1 VKRPVIAAMTLCLV
15 VALMGSAVV
24 AQDLTPQALAATMPR
39 STLAS
44 ESIYFVMTD
53 RYANGS
59 PANDRGAGIS
69 TGGFNP
75 RDTGLFHGGDFVGL
89 AANLD
94 RIKRLG
100 FTALWL
106 TPPFV
111 QNAVQGN
118 SAAYHGYWGL
128 DFTDVDPHF
137 GTEAEFAALV
147 AKAHGLGLKVYLDI
161 VVNHTGDIIQYRDG
175 NSFVTGRVK
184 QPFIPEGSPKKKP
197 EWLNRIENYNNRGDA
212 SSCGWSGKDCIQN
225 GDFFGLDDIK
235 TSNPEVVTGW
245 IDVYADWIRRYRI
258 DGFRIDT
265 AKHVDDAFFP
275 VWTPPILEAA
285 REAGSEDFSMF
296 GEFYEGSAAALSAYM
311 RRSTLPS
318 ALDFASQEA
327 VVGFAA
333 RPGSAKQ
340 MARWLAQ
347 DDLYNRGDQ
356 PDGVV
361 RNAYGLVTFGGNH
374 DMGRIGLLVAS
385 ASLDLG
391 KPLLQRVKLAH
402 SLLFLTRG
410 APAVYY
416 GDEVGMM
423 GSDGDKAARQDM
435 FATAVVEW
443 QQEYRIGSA
452 PIGRGSSLTSAAER
466 HPLSVHLRSLNALRR
481 SHPALR
487 DGAIIPRVA
496 TGSVMAWSRIDAS
509 TPREYVVAANSGDR
523 SVSVTIQTSSAR
535 STFVTIFGGK
545 ARAPADGKG
554 LITLNIPA
562 RSSLVLR
569 ASSALPKV
577 RAVPA
582 VSISKGRDAALA
594 MQFVSAKV
602 GSTTDPM
609 SVTFIQRSCAT
620 CAWQRLGVDDAAP
633 FRFYVEPGAFG
644 PSTSMEVVAVART
657 SDGRTRVSSPVTLN
671 R

>member
-1 VKRPVIAAMTLCLV
+1 MRRPAIALVAMVLA
-15 VALMGSAVV
+15 VAVTGSVV
-24 AQDLTPQALAATMPR
+24 AQDVTPQGLAAPMPR
-39 STLAS
+39 SVLAS

-59 PANDRGAGIS
+59 TANDRGAGVS
-69 TGGFNP
+69 TGGFNQ
-75 RDTGLFHGGDFVGL
+75 RETGFFHGGDFVGL
-89 AANLD
+89 TANLD

-147 AKAHGLGLKVYLDI
+147 AKAHGLGMKVYLDI
-161 VVNHTGDIIQYRDG
+161 VVNHTGDVIQYRDG
-175 NSFVTGRVK
+175 NSFVTGRAK
-184 QPFIPEGSPKKKP
+184 QPFIPDGAPRKKP
-197 EWLNRIENYNNRGDA
+197 EWLNDINNYNNRGDA

-235 TSNPEVVTGW
+235 TSNPEVVAGW
-245 IDVYADWIRRYRI
+245 IDVYADWITRYRI

-275 VWTPPILEAA
+275 AWTPPVLKAA
-285 REAGSEDFSMF
+285 KVAGVDDFAMF
-296 GEFYEGSAAALSAYM
+296 GEFYEGSPAALSAYM

-333 RPGSAKQ
+333 RPGLAREVS
-340 MARWLAQ
+340 RWLSQ

-391 KPLLQRVKLAH
+391 KPLLDRVKMAH
-402 SLLFLTRG
+402 SLLFLSRG

-435 FATAVVEW
+435 FPTAVVEW
-443 QQEYRIGSA
+443 QQEYRIGGA
-452 PIGRGSSLTSAAER
+452 PIGRGSSLTTAAEK
-466 HPLSVHLRSLNALRR
+466 HPLSAHVRSLNSLRR

-487 DGAIIPRVA
+487 DGAIIPRLA
-496 TGSVMAWSRIDAS
+496 AGSVVAWSRIDA
-509 TPREYVVAANSGDR
+509 PARREYVVAANSADR
-523 SVSVTIQTSSAR
+523 SAQVRIQTSSPRAA
-535 STFVTIFGGK
+535 FVTIFGGK
-545 ARAPADGKG
+545 ARVTADSKG
-554 LITLNIPA
+554 FVTVTLPA
-562 RSSLVLR
+562 RTSVVLR
-569 ASSALPKV
+569 ASSSLPKV
-577 RAVPA
+577 KASPS
-582 VSISKGRDAALA
+582 VSISKGRDSAMA

-602 GSTTDPM
+602 GSTTDPL
-609 SVTFIQRSCAT
+609 SVTFVKRSCAT
-620 CAWQRLGVDDAAP
+620 CTWQRLGTDDAAP
-633 FRFYVEPGAFG
+633 FRFYVESEAFG
-644 PSTSMEVVAVART
+644 QEISMEIVAVART
-657 SDGRTRVSSPVTLN
+657 SDGRTKVSTPVTLT